1 MSEKGIFFKGF
12 NREHARVLEAVRQGA
27 GSWHGDD
34 PASLQALEDLI
45 KNGLVYKDRHGV
57 AIDSEYGYLLGIDI
71 GGTSAKSMLIDFAF
85 MPVAGSFRSEDR
97 GQDIESFRDNL
108 GKALD
113 GTMASASP
121 KRILGIGIA
130 LPGTVDPIKGKV
142 LFTPNIQFLSGLD
155 AGGLLPN
162 RYRMKWEGVRMMLEH
177 DCKAAVVAEKLAGG
191 PKHSK
196 RREESV
202 VSVTVGTGVSAGSY
216 INQGVVRGASNTAG
230 EFGHIIVNQSDGRL
244 CGCGKVGCLEAEA
257 SGVAMQAK
265 WLERTGTRAAVV
277 EIAQMAMNG
286 DEEALGLFKETGH
299 WLGLGLSYIVNLM
312 EPELITLYGGVSAA
326 YDLFSESLNE
336 TLAKYAWPLAQW
348 KVERSM
354 LGPEIV
360 GLGAA
365 LVVYEDIISSVL

>member
-1 MSEKGIFFKGF
+1 MNGKGTFFKGF
-12 NREHARVLEAVRQGA
+12 NREHARVLEAVRQKES
-27 GSWHGDD
+27 SWHESDT
-34 PASLQALEDLI
+34 ASLQALEDLI
-45 KNGLVYKDRHGV
+45 KNGLVYRDRHGV
-57 AIDSEYGYLLGIDI
+57 GIDSEYGYLLGIDI

-97 GQDIESFRDNL
+97 GQDIETFRDNL
-108 GKALD
+108 GRALD

-121 KRILGIGIA
+121 KRILGIGMA
-130 LPGTVDPIKGKV
+130 LPGTVDPVKGRV

-155 AGGLLPN
+155 ATGLLPD
-162 RYRMKWEGVRMMLEH
+162 RYASKWEGVRMKLEH

-191 PKHSK
+191 PKHTK
-196 RREESV
+196 RHEESV

-230 EFGHIIVNQSDGRL
+230 EFGHIIVNQADGRL

-365 LVVYEDIISSVL
+365 LVVYEDIIASVL